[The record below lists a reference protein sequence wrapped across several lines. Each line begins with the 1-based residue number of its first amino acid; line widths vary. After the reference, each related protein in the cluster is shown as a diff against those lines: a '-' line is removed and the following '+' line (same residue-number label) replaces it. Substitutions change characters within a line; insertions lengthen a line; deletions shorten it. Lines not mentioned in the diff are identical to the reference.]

1 MLLTGH
7 SGEIYCAKFHPAGNL
22 LASAGFERN
31 IFLWTVYG
39 ECDNI
44 NVMTGHTGAIVQLCF
59 NQSGDNLYTAS
70 TDKTVG
76 MFDSMTGQRI
86 KRMKGHTSY
95 VNSVDC
101 ARHDKPLVVS
111 GGDDCQIKVW
121 DPRRR
126 QAVTSLNNDYQVTAV
141 QFNEDPTQIIT
152 GGIDNDLKIWDTR
165 KNAIVAEMK
174 GHTDTV
180 TGMQLSPDGCHIL
193 TNAMDNTLRV
203 WDSRPFC
210 TGERCVK
217 VFTGH
222 NHNFGRTFSTA
233 PGVLTVPWL
242 LLGAPTGM
250 STSGTSTPGR
260 LFINFQDTWA
270 ASMMWTSTRL
280 SPSFSAQD
288 QTSRF

>member
-1 MLLTGH
+1 MEAPIMLLTGH
-7 SGEIYCAKFHPAGNL
+7 SGEIYCAKFHPSGNL

-101 ARHDKPLVVS
+101 ARNDKPLVVS

-152 GGIDNDLKIWDTR
+152 AGIDNDLKIWDTR
-165 KNAIVAEMK
+165 KNAIVTEMK
-174 GHTDTV
+174 VREG
-180 TGMQLSPDGCHIL
+180 
-193 TNAMDNTLRV
+193 
-203 WDSRPFC
+203 
-210 TGERCVK
+210 
-217 VFTGH
+217 
-222 NHNFGRTFSTA
+222 GRREE
-233 PGVLTVPWL
+233 
-242 LLGAPTGM
+242 M
-250 STSGTSTPGR
+250 
-260 LFINFQDTWA
+260 
-270 ASMMWTSTRL
+270 
-280 SPSFSAQD
+280 
-288 QTSRF
+288 

>member
-1 MLLTGH
+1 MEAPIMLLTGH

-152 GGIDNDLKIWDTR
+152 AGIDNDLKIWDTR
-165 KNAIVAEMK
+165 KNAIVTEMK
-174 GHTDTV
+174 VRDGETVLMFTDVLCRATLTPSLGCSSLLTAV
-180 TGMQLSPDGCHIL
+180 TS
-193 TNAMDNTLRV
+193 
-203 WDSRPFC
+203 
-210 TGERCVK
+210 
-217 VFTGH
+217 
-222 NHNFGRTFSTA
+222 
-233 PGVLTVPWL
+233 
-242 LLGAPTGM
+242 
-250 STSGTSTPGR
+250 
-260 LFINFQDTWA
+260 
-270 ASMMWTSTRL
+270 
-280 SPSFSAQD
+280 
-288 QTSRF
+288 